1 MAQFTAVPD
10 MHLWSQSIGGLIIN
24 FGGIEFQSLRWIQI
38 LGGETDVVNARKL
51 PLLKRIDTALAQ
63 LENSNLSA
71 IDRDTARKLWSEVKQ
86 LSKMRN
92 RIAHNPLCR
101 GTDQDTKQIT
111 FSVVDLQRMTS
122 SGENILEPLSYQDI
136 ASSALRAGEI
146 NRLLNS
152 IIESQPAKQP

>member
-24 FGGIEFQSLRWIQI
+24 FGGLEFQSLRWIQI
-38 LGGETDVVNARKL
+38 LGGETEVAKARKL
-51 PLLKRIDTALAQ
+51 LLSHRIDVALAL

-71 IDRDTARKLWSEVKQ
+71 TDRDTARELWIEVKR

-111 FSVVDLQRMTS
+111 FSVVDLQRMTP
-122 SGENILEPLSYQDI
+122 SGENILEPLSHRDI

-146 NRLLNS
+146 NHLLNS
-152 IIESQPAKQP
+152 IIESQSAKQP